1 MTMANIMYDVIVV
14 GGGPSGLTAA
24 LYTARR
30 TLKTLIL
37 SKDLGGQ
44 MASTQDIENY
54 PGFENVISGF
64 ELANKMKKQAEKFGA
79 EFKLAT
85 VNKIEKVANNNF
97 KIFYNNNE
105 SYEAQAVILAF
116 GLTPRN
122 LDVPGEKEY
131 QGRGVTYCANCDAPL
146 YRNKIVAV
154 MGGGNSA
161 LDAADYLSKI
171 ASKTYLI
178 HRRDKFRAEEV
189 IINEII
195 KNKKI
200 KIIYNS
206 VITEIQGEKFVKKI
220 IVKNIKNNNT
230 REIPLNGVF
239 IEIGRKASTEF
250 LTGLVELNEKKE
262 IVVDI
267 NGVTNCP
274 GIFSSGD
281 VSSVHIKQIAVATG
295 EGVKAALSAYTY
307 LLRKRGQK
315 IPGVDW
321 GKK

>member
-1 MTMANIMYDVIVV
+1 MYDVVV
-14 GGGPSGLTAA
+14 IGGGPSGLTAA

-85 VNKIEKVANNNF
+85 VNKIKKIAENNF
-97 KIFYNNNE
+97 KVFYNNNE
-105 SYEAQAVILAF
+105 SVETQTVVLAF

-131 QGRGVTYCANCDAPL
+131 QGKGVTYCANCDAPL
-146 YRNKIVAV
+146 YRNKIVAII
-154 MGGGNSA
+154 GGGNSA

-189 IINEII
+189 IVNEII
-195 KNKKI
+195 KNNKI
-200 KIIYNS
+200 EIIYDS

-220 IVKNIKNNNT
+220 IVKNIKNNST
-230 REIPLNGVF
+230 RDILLNGIF
-239 IEIGRKASTEF
+239 IEVGRKASTDF

-262 IVVDI
+262 VVVDV
-267 NGVTNCP
+267 NGITNSP
-274 GIFSSGD
+274 GIFSCGD

-307 LLRKRGQK
+307 LLRKRGQAL
-315 IPGVDW
+315 PGIDW
-321 GKK
+321 GTKK